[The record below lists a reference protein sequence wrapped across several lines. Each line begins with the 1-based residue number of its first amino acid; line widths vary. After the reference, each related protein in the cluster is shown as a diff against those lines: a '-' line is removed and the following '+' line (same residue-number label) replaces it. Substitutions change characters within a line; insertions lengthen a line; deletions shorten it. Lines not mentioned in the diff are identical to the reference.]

1 MSTRRH
7 EPGIRGFG
15 SDHRILDRR
24 FAFGCASGIET
35 DGGGLLVVVAGD
47 AAIAGL
53 SGPQR
58 AIGPDCLD
66 ILPLAQG

>member
-24 FAFGCASGIET
+24 FAFGGAGGFET
-35 DGGGLLVVVAGD
+35 DGGGRLVVVAGD
-47 AAIAGL
+47 AAIAGI

-58 AIGPDCLD
+58 AVYPDGLH